1 MENFLELSVKVC
13 QNGVKRQGEVM
24 EIHEYQVKKL
34 FAKHGL
40 PVLKG
45 AVAYT
50 PDEAV
55 RVAGQIGS
63 DLWALKAQIHDGCRC
78 RGFFVED
85 DAGKGTG
92 LRFAES
98 LDEVRDI
105 AHQMLGHTL
114 ITPTTHHKG
123 HEVKKIYI
131 EEVIDIEESFDL
143 SIQIDCDSEKVLL
156 VLIKEDG
163 TRKSYELGAKGV
175 SVFQM
180 HRLSNRMKLKP
191 KTAFQLIPIINHMY
205 DIFKTYKATAVEI
218 TPLALDKKGD
228 LIALDGRIVFDPDAL
243 FEFPEISALRE
254 IDAGTE
260 REAVARQHNFKYTKL
275 GGNIAC
281 IVNGSGLG
289 NATIDLV
296 GDKGGAVSCLLDVGT
311 EPTKEVVALAF
322 RMVLSEPDIEGVL
335 VNIFGGI
342 TRCDVIAQGLIS
354 ASHEIS
360 VGLPLVVRMDGT
372 NAAVGTRLLQESKLP
387 FETISDMGKAVERIV
402 TRVGEIV

>member
-1 MENFLELSVKVC
+1 
-13 QNGVKRQGEVM
+13 M

-45 AVAYT
+45 GVAYT

-55 RVAGQIGS
+55 RIAEQIGS
-63 DLWALKAQIHDGCRC
+63 ELWAIKAQIHDGSRC

-98 LDEVRDI
+98 TDEVRDT
-105 AHQMLGHTL
+105 AKQMLGRTL

-143 SIQIDCDSEKVLL
+143 SIQADTDTQKVLL
-156 VLIKEDG
+156 VLVKENG
-163 TRKSYELGAKGV
+163 QQKSYELSPKGV
-175 SVFQM
+175 SVFQL
-180 HRLSNRMKLKP
+180 HRLGNRMKLKP
-191 KTAFQLIPIINHMY
+191 KAAFQLIHIVNRMF
-205 DIFKTYKATAVEI
+205 DIFKSYKATAVEI

-228 LIALDGRIVFDPDAL
+228 LVALDGRIVFDPDAL
-243 FEFPEISALRE
+243 FEFPEIAQLRE

-260 REAVARQHNFKYTKL
+260 RESVARQHNFKYKKL

-289 NATIDLV
+289 YATIDLV
-296 GDKGGAVSCLLDVGT
+296 GDKGGSVSCLLDVGT

-342 TRCDVIAQGLIS
+342 TRCDVIAQGLIA

-387 FETISDMGKAVERIV
+387 FETVSDMGKAVERIV
-402 TRVGEIV
+402 ARVGEIV

>member
-1 MENFLELSVKVC
+1 
-13 QNGVKRQGEVM
+13 M

-45 AVAYT
+45 GVAYT

-55 RVAGQIGS
+55 RIAGQIGS
-63 DLWALKAQIHDGCRC
+63 ELWAVKAQIHDGSRC

-98 LDEVRDI
+98 LDEVRDT
-105 AHQMLGHTL
+105 AKQMLGRTL

-131 EEVIDIEESFDL
+131 EEVVDIEESFDL
-143 SIQIDCDSEKVLL
+143 SIRADTDTQKVLL
-156 VLIKEDG
+156 VLVKENG
-163 TRKSYELGAKGV
+163 EQKSYELSPKGV
-175 SVFQM
+175 SVFQL
-180 HRLSNRMKLKP
+180 HRLSNRMKLTP
-191 KTAFQLIPIINHMY
+191 KAAFQLIPIVNHMF
-205 DIFKTYKATAVEI
+205 DIFKSYKATAVEI

-228 LIALDGRIVFDPDAL
+228 LVALDGRIVFDPDAL
-243 FEFPEISALRE
+243 FEFPEIAQLRE

-260 REAVARQHNFKYTKL
+260 RESVARQHNFKYKKL

-289 NATIDLV
+289 YATIDLV
-296 GDKGGAVSCLLDVGT
+296 GDKGGSVSCLLDIGT

-342 TRCDVIAQGLIS
+342 TRCDVIAQGLIA

-387 FETISDMGKAVERIV
+387 FETVSDMGKAVERIV

>member
-1 MENFLELSVKVC
+1 
-13 QNGVKRQGEVM
+13 M

-45 AVAYT
+45 GVAYT

-55 RVAGQIGS
+55 RVAQQTGS
-63 DLWALKAQIHDGCRC
+63 DLWAVKAQIHDGSRC

-98 LDEVRDI
+98 LDEVHDM
-105 AHQMLGHTL
+105 AKQMLGHTL

-131 EEVIDIEESFDL
+131 EEVIDVEETFDL
-143 SIQIDCDSEKVLL
+143 SIQVDGDSQKILL
-156 VLIKEDG
+156 VLVKEDG
-163 TRKSYELGAKGV
+163 MQKAYELGSKGV
-175 SVFQM
+175 SVFQL
-180 HRLSNRMKLKP
+180 HRLSNRMKLNP
-191 KTAFQLIPIINHMY
+191 KAAFQLIPIINHMY
-205 DIFKTYKATAVEI
+205 DIFKAYKATAVEI

-243 FEFPEISALRE
+243 FDFPEISALRE
-254 IDAGTE
+254 VDAGTE
-260 REAVARQHNFKYTKL
+260 RESVARQHNFKYKKL

-289 NATIDLV
+289 FATIDLV
-296 GDKGGAVSCLLDVGT
+296 GDKGGTVSCLLDVGT

-342 TRCDVIAQGLIS
+342 TRCDVIAQGLIA

-387 FETISDMGKAVERIV
+387 FETVSDMGKAVERIV
-402 TRVGEIV
+402 MRVGEIV

>member
-1 MENFLELSVKVC
+1 
-13 QNGVKRQGEVM
+13 M

-40 PVLKG
+40 PILKG

-55 RVAGQIGS
+55 RVASQIGG
-63 DLWALKAQIHDGCRC
+63 DLWAVKAQIHDGSKC
-78 RGFFVED
+78 RGFFVEEA
-85 DAGKGTG
+85 AGDGTG

-98 LDEVRDI
+98 LDEVGHI
-105 AHQMLGHTL
+105 ASQMLGHTL
-114 ITPTTHHKG
+114 ITPTTYHKG
-123 HEVKKIYI
+123 HEVKKIYV
-131 EEVIDIEESFDL
+131 EEVIDIEESFNL
-143 SIQIDCDSEKVLL
+143 SLQVDVDTEKVLL
-156 VLIKEDG
+156 VLHKENG
-163 TRKSYELGAKGV
+163 QEKTYEVGQNGV

-191 KTAFQLIPIINHMY
+191 KAAFQLIPILNHMY
-205 DIFKTYKATAVEI
+205 DIFKTYKTLAVEI
-218 TPLALDKKGD
+218 TPLVLDKKGD

-243 FEFPEISALRE
+243 FEFPEISALKE
-254 IDAGTE
+254 VDIGTE
-260 REAVARQHNFKYTKL
+260 REAIARQHNFKYKKL
-275 GGNIAC
+275 SGNIAC

-289 NATIDLV
+289 GATIDLV
-296 GDKGGAVSCLLDVGT
+296 TDKGGAVSCLLDIGT
-311 EPTKEVVALAF
+311 EPSKEIVALAF

-342 TRCDVIAQGLIS
+342 TRCDVIAQGLIL

-372 NAAVGTRLLQESKLP
+372 NAAVGTRLLEESKLP
-387 FETISDMGKAVERIV
+387 FETISDMGQAVERIV
-402 TRVGEIV
+402 MRVSEVA

>member
-1 MENFLELSVKVC
+1 
-13 QNGVKRQGEVM
+13 M

-45 AVAYT
+45 GVAYT

-55 RVAGQIGS
+55 RIAGQIGS
-63 DLWALKAQIHDGCRC
+63 ELWAVKAQIHDGSKC

-98 LDEVRDI
+98 LDEVRDT
-105 AHQMLGHTL
+105 AKQMLGRTL

-131 EEVIDIEESFDL
+131 EEVVDIEESFDL
-143 SIQIDCDSEKVLL
+143 SIRADTDTQKVLL
-156 VLIKEDG
+156 VLVKENG
-163 TRKSYELGAKGV
+163 EQKSYELSPKGV
-175 SVFQM
+175 SVFQL
-180 HRLSNRMKLKP
+180 HRLSNRMKLTP
-191 KTAFQLIPIINHMY
+191 KAAFQLIPIVNHMF
-205 DIFKTYKATAVEI
+205 DIFKSYKATAVEI

-228 LIALDGRIVFDPDAL
+228 LVALDGRIVFDPDAL
-243 FEFPEISALRE
+243 FEFPEIAQLRE

-260 REAVARQHNFKYTKL
+260 RESVARQHNFKYKKL

-289 NATIDLV
+289 YATIDLV
-296 GDKGGAVSCLLDVGT
+296 GDKGGSVSCLLDIGT

-342 TRCDVIAQGLIS
+342 TRCDVIAQGLIA

-387 FETISDMGKAVERIV
+387 FETVSDMGKAVERIV